1 MNKFNLLIAYI
12 KDFIVEPIGLVL
24 LFFLIMG
31 YKQFI
36 CFIRITTISSTVKT
50 AYYDIKVYPQYVR

>member
-12 KDFIVEPIGLVL
+12 KDFIVEPIGLVV

-31 YKQFI
+31 
-36 CFIRITTISSTVKT
+36 ISSLF
-50 AYYDIKVYPQYVR
+50 ALFI